1 MNIMQ
6 RFTLRSMKTNKRWT
20 IVTLIAIIISTAMIS
35 AVSTLCASFMELM
48 RNTAI
53 AELGNWHF
61 MITDVPAKDVAALE
75 HSGFDGQI
83 ALCRQEKFALLE
95 RVANYNKPYLFILEL
110 GPGAEQN
117 FPVEL
122 IEGRLPENEN
132 EIALPEHLETHGGL
146 KYRIGDT
153 ITLETGKRIC
163 PQGFVLEF
171 TDSFLHASYQSEG
184 ETFIPETSRTYTVT
198 GIFKRPTFEPSWS
211 ASYTAITFL
220 DTQALGP
227 NDTVYAL
234 FLARRA
240 NRGLFEEGRELA
252 ASIGLEEKQVRFNT
266 NLLRYSGIFAG
277 DSTQSMVYTF
287 AAVFMAI
294 IIVSSISVIYNA
306 FAISVSERITQ
317 LGMLASV
324 GATKRQKLNSVYFE
338 GFALGVIGIP
348 LGILSGIVGIGV
360 TLRAIRPILDDVMQ
374 FAAPQGLALYVSPAS
389 VIAAAVLA
397 GITIF
402 ISTWKPAREASRITP
417 IEAIRQTQEIKLTPK
432 AVRTSRL
439 TRAVF
444 GIEGDLALK
453 SLKRSGK
460 KHRATIVSLTISLV
474 LFLTASYYGQ
484 QLRQGVST
492 MSTGLNADLCLT
504 YNDISEEHA
513 AQLNDRIRAIEGV
526 SEAVAIQAV
535 EGYLEIEANRLT
547 SLARNYIG
555 ENIAE
560 DGRAVLNA
568 SIYCL
573 DDTGFED
580 YARALGLAPQE
591 FRDSADPAAIVI
603 NLGRIALG
611 KRGTGEILAV
621 RPGETL
627 KVSPKPYRQGSEQPV
642 PGMELTVG
650 CLTDQRPLGVIISPM
665 NTVSIVVSPEVFE
678 AFPDTW
684 KHLGPQGNPAVQYLY
699 LTASDPD
706 SAELAL
712 QEVVKDADIG
722 MDSGGAIHIF
732 NMASQARREQ
742 GVLLVMG
749 VFVYGFIS
757 LVTLICIANILNT
770 VTTNIRLRRREF
782 AMLRSVG
789 MTPWSFNRMIA
800 FESIFYGLKALL
812 WGLPISVLIA
822 WLLYRSSQDVFAFG
836 FALPWKSY
844 VVAVIAVFVIVGA
857 TMLYSTVRVKKEN
870 IVDVLKRQFV

>member
-1 MNIMQ
+1 
-6 RFTLRSMKTNKRWT
+6 MKTNKRWT

-61 MITDVPAKDVAALE
+61 MITDVPAQDVAALE

-83 ALCRQEKFALLE
+83 ALCRQAKFAQLE

-110 GPGAEQN
+110 GPGAELN

-122 IEGRLPENEN
+122 TEGRLPENEN

-146 KYRIGDT
+146 RYRIGDT

-171 TDSFLHASYQSEG
+171 TDSFRHASYQSEG
-184 ETFIPETSRTYTVT
+184 ETFIPETPRTYTVT

-227 NDTVYAL
+227 KDTVSAL

-240 NRGLFEEGRELA
+240 NRGLFEEGKELA
-252 ASIGLEEKQVRFNT
+252 ARIGLRERQVRFNT

-277 DSTQSMVYTF
+277 DSTQAMVYTF
-287 AAVFMAI
+287 AGVFMAI
-294 IIVSSISVIYNA
+294 IIVSSVSVIYNA
-306 FAISVSERITQ
+306 FAISVSERISQ

-338 GFALGVIGIP
+338 GLALGVIGIP

-360 TLRAIRPILDDVMQ
+360 TLRAIRPILNDVMQ

-389 VIAAAVLA
+389 VIVAAVLA
-397 GITIF
+397 AITIF

-432 AVRTSRL
+432 TVRTSRL

-460 KHRATIVSLTISLV
+460 KHRATIVSLTVSLV

-484 QLRQGVST
+484 ELRQGVGTVSI
-492 MSTGLNADLCLT
+492 GLNADLWLT
-504 YNDISEEHA
+504 YNNISEEQA
-513 AQLNDRIRAIEGV
+513 TQLNDRIRAIEGV

-535 EGYLEIEANRLT
+535 EGYVVVEAGRLT
-547 SLARNYIG
+547 SLARNYVG
-555 ENIAE
+555 ENTGG

-573 DDTGFED
+573 DDAGFED
-580 YARALGLAPQE
+580 YARNLGLDPQE
-591 FRDSADPAAIVI
+591 FRDSPDPTAIVI
-603 NLGRIALG
+603 NFGRTQLG

-621 RPGETL
+621 EPGETL
-627 KVSPKPYRQGSEQPV
+627 EISLDPYMRDSEQPAPV
-642 PGMELTVG
+642 MELTVG
-650 CLTDQRPLGVIISPM
+650 CLTDRRPLGVIISPM
-665 NTVSIVVSPEVFE
+665 NTVSIVVSREVFKG
-678 AFPDTW
+678 FPDTW
-684 KHLGPQGNPAVQYLY
+684 KHLDSQGNPVSQYLY

-706 SAELAL
+706 SAEIAVHEL
-712 QEVVKDADIG
+712 VKDADIG
-722 MDSGGAIHIF
+722 MDSGGAIHVF
-732 NMASQARREQ
+732 NMASHARREQ
-742 GVLLVMG
+742 GILLVMG
-749 VFVYGFIS
+749 VFIYGFIS

-789 MTPWSFNRMIA
+789 MTPRSFNRMIA

-844 VVAVIAVFVIVGA
+844 VIAAIAVFVIVGA
-857 TMLYSTVRVKKEN
+857 TMLYSTMRVKKEN

>member
-1 MNIMQ
+1 
-6 RFTLRSMKTNKRWT
+6 MKTNKRWT

-61 MITDVPAKDVAALE
+61 MITDVPAQDVAVLE

-83 ALCRQEKFALLE
+83 ALCRQAKFAQLE

-110 GPGAEQN
+110 GPGAELN

-122 IEGRLPENEN
+122 TEGRLPENEN

-146 KYRIGDT
+146 RYRIGDT

-171 TDSFLHASYQSEG
+171 TDSFRHASYQSEG
-184 ETFIPETSRTYTVT
+184 ETFIPETPRTYTVT

-227 NDTVYAL
+227 KDTVSAL

-240 NRGLFEEGRELA
+240 NRGLFEEGKELA
-252 ASIGLEEKQVRFNT
+252 ARIGLRERQVRFNT

-277 DSTQSMVYTF
+277 DSTQAMVYTF
-287 AAVFMAI
+287 AGVFMAI

-306 FAISVSERITQ
+306 FAISVSERISQ

-338 GFALGVIGIP
+338 GLALGVIGIP

-360 TLRAIRPILDDVMQ
+360 TLRAIRPILNDVMQ

-389 VIAAAVLA
+389 VIVAAVLA
-397 GITIF
+397 AITIF

-432 AVRTSRL
+432 TVRTSRL

-460 KHRATIVSLTISLV
+460 KHRATIVSLTVSLV

-484 QLRQGVST
+484 ELRQGVGTVSI
-492 MSTGLNADLCLT
+492 GLNADLWLT
-504 YNDISEEHA
+504 YNNISEEQA
-513 AQLNDRIRAIEGV
+513 TQLNDRIRAIEGV

-535 EGYLEIEANRLT
+535 EGYVVVEAGRLT
-547 SLARNYIG
+547 SLARNYVG
-555 ENIAE
+555 ENTGG

-573 DDTGFED
+573 DDAGFED
-580 YARALGLAPQE
+580 YARNLGLDPQE
-591 FRDSADPAAIVI
+591 FRDSPDPTAIVI
-603 NLGRIALG
+603 NFGRTQLG

-621 RPGETL
+621 EPGETL
-627 KVSPKPYRQGSEQPV
+627 EISLDPYMRDSEQPAPV
-642 PGMELTVG
+642 MELTVG
-650 CLTDQRPLGVIISPM
+650 CLTDRRPLGVIISPM
-665 NTVSIVVSPEVFE
+665 NTVSIVVSREVFKG
-678 AFPDTW
+678 FPDTW
-684 KHLGPQGNPAVQYLY
+684 KHLDSQGNPVSQYLY

-706 SAELAL
+706 SAEIAVHEL
-712 QEVVKDADIG
+712 VKDADIG
-722 MDSGGAIHIF
+722 MDSGGAIHVF
-732 NMASQARREQ
+732 NMASHARREQ
-742 GVLLVMG
+742 GILLVMG
-749 VFVYGFIS
+749 VFIYGFIS

-789 MTPWSFNRMIA
+789 MTPRSFNRMIA

-844 VVAVIAVFVIVGA
+844 VIAAIAVFVIVGA
-857 TMLYSTVRVKKEN
+857 TMLYSTMRVKKEN

>member
-1 MNIMQ
+1 
-6 RFTLRSMKTNKRWT
+6 MKTNKRWT

-61 MITDVPAKDVAALE
+61 MITDVPAQDVAVLE

-83 ALCRQEKFALLE
+83 ALCRQAKFAQLE

-110 GPGAEQN
+110 GPGAELN

-122 IEGRLPENEN
+122 TEGRLPENEN

-146 KYRIGDT
+146 RYRIGDT

-171 TDSFLHASYQSEG
+171 TDSFRHASYQSEG
-184 ETFIPETSRTYTVT
+184 ETFIPETPRTYTVT

-227 NDTVYAL
+227 KDTVSAL

-240 NRGLFEEGRELA
+240 NRGLFEEGKELA
-252 ASIGLEEKQVRFNT
+252 ARIGLRERQVRFNT

-277 DSTQSMVYTF
+277 DSTQAMVYTF
-287 AAVFMAI
+287 AGVFMAI

-306 FAISVSERITQ
+306 FAISVSERISQ

-338 GFALGVIGIP
+338 GLALGVIGIP

-360 TLRAIRPILDDVMQ
+360 TLRAIRPILNDVMQ

-389 VIAAAVLA
+389 VIVAAVLA
-397 GITIF
+397 AITIF

-432 AVRTSRL
+432 TVRTSRL

-460 KHRATIVSLTISLV
+460 KHRATIVSLTVSLV

-484 QLRQGVST
+484 ELRQGVGTVSI
-492 MSTGLNADLCLT
+492 GLNADLWLT
-504 YNDISEEHA
+504 YNNISEEQA
-513 AQLNDRIRAIEGV
+513 TQLNDRIRAIEGV

-535 EGYLEIEANRLT
+535 EGYLVVEAGRLT
-547 SLARNYIG
+547 SLARNYVG
-555 ENIAE
+555 ENTGG

-573 DDTGFED
+573 DDAGFED
-580 YARALGLAPQE
+580 YARNLGLDPQE
-591 FRDSADPAAIVI
+591 FRDSPDPTAIVI
-603 NLGRIALG
+603 NFGRTQLG

-621 RPGETL
+621 EPGETL
-627 KVSPKPYRQGSEQPV
+627 EISLDPYMRDSEQPAPV
-642 PGMELTVG
+642 MELTVG
-650 CLTDQRPLGVIISPM
+650 CLTDRRPLGVIISPM
-665 NTVSIVVSPEVFE
+665 NTVSIVVSREVFKG
-678 AFPDTW
+678 FPDTW
-684 KHLGPQGNPAVQYLY
+684 KHLDSQGNPVSQYLY

-706 SAELAL
+706 SAEIAVHEL
-712 QEVVKDADIG
+712 VKDADIG
-722 MDSGGAIHIF
+722 MDSGGAIHVF
-732 NMASQARREQ
+732 NMASHARREQ
-742 GVLLVMG
+742 GILLVMG
-749 VFVYGFIS
+749 VFIYGFIS

-789 MTPWSFNRMIA
+789 MTPRSFNRMIA

-844 VVAVIAVFVIVGA
+844 VIAAIAVFVIVGA
-857 TMLYSTVRVKKEN
+857 TMLYSTMRVKKEN

>member
-1 MNIMQ
+1 
-6 RFTLRSMKTNKRWT
+6 MKTNKRWT

-61 MITDVPAKDVAALE
+61 MITDVPAQDVAVLE

-83 ALCRQEKFALLE
+83 ALCRQAKFAQLE

-110 GPGAEQN
+110 GPGAELN

-122 IEGRLPENEN
+122 TEGRLPENEN

-146 KYRIGDT
+146 RYRIGDT

-171 TDSFLHASYQSEG
+171 TDSFRHASYQSEG
-184 ETFIPETSRTYTVT
+184 ETFIPETPRTYTVT

-227 NDTVYAL
+227 KDTVSAL

-240 NRGLFEEGRELA
+240 NRGLFEEGKELA
-252 ASIGLEEKQVRFNT
+252 ARIGLRERQVRFNT

-277 DSTQSMVYTF
+277 DSTQAMVYTF
-287 AAVFMAI
+287 AGVFMAI
-294 IIVSSISVIYNA
+294 IIVSSVSVIYNA
-306 FAISVSERITQ
+306 FAISVSERISQ

-338 GFALGVIGIP
+338 GLALGVIGIP

-360 TLRAIRPILDDVMQ
+360 TLRAIRPILNDVMQ

-389 VIAAAVLA
+389 VIVAAVLA
-397 GITIF
+397 AITIF

-432 AVRTSRL
+432 TVRTSRL

-460 KHRATIVSLTISLV
+460 KHRATIVSLTVSLV

-484 QLRQGVST
+484 ELRQGVGTVSI
-492 MSTGLNADLCLT
+492 GLNADLWLT
-504 YNDISEEHA
+504 YNNISEEQA
-513 AQLNDRIRAIEGV
+513 TQLNDRIRAIEGV

-535 EGYLEIEANRLT
+535 EGYVVVEAGRLT
-547 SLARNYIG
+547 SLARNYVG
-555 ENIAE
+555 ENTGG

-573 DDTGFED
+573 DDAGFED
-580 YARALGLAPQE
+580 YARNLGLDPQE
-591 FRDSADPAAIVI
+591 FRDSPDPTAIVI
-603 NLGRIALG
+603 NFGRTQLG
-611 KRGTGEILAV
+611 KRGTGEILAEE
-621 RPGETL
+621 PGETL
-627 KVSPKPYRQGSEQPV
+627 EISLDPYMRDSEQPAPV
-642 PGMELTVG
+642 MELTVG
-650 CLTDQRPLGVIISPM
+650 CLTDRRPLGVIISPM
-665 NTVSIVVSPEVFE
+665 NTVSIVVSREVFKG
-678 AFPDTW
+678 FPDTW
-684 KHLGPQGNPAVQYLY
+684 KHLDSQGNPVSQYLY

-706 SAELAL
+706 SAEIAVHEL
-712 QEVVKDADIG
+712 VKDADIG
-722 MDSGGAIHIF
+722 MDSGGAIHVF
-732 NMASQARREQ
+732 NMASHARREQ
-742 GVLLVMG
+742 GILLVMG
-749 VFVYGFIS
+749 VFIYGFIS

-789 MTPWSFNRMIA
+789 MTPRSFNRMIA

-844 VVAVIAVFVIVGA
+844 VIAAIAVFVIVGA
-857 TMLYSTVRVKKEN
+857 TMLYSTMRVKKEN